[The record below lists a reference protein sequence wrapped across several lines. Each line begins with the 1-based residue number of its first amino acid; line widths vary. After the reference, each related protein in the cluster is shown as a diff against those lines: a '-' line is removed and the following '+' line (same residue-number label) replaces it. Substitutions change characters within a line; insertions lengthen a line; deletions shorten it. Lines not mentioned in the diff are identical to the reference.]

1 MEEAQELL
9 GKLEALKQQVLTR
22 YPEAAS
28 GASPEG
34 EGLPGQ
40 VAESEKPPEEHRAAA
55 GEADQKSAVISL
67 VQAEL
72 AKRMDTLRSQV
83 WRQIVREELERMV
96 TGDPASSE
104 LQSGDQ
110 LENVDADEGKMG
122 DKVSRGHHEHRTEI
136 IPGLPGH
143 PHAGHHHE
151 HARQHPHHHQYHDG
165 VYNADYVL
173 GAVDGYRQSP
183 RHGRSR
189 SAARSPPA
197 ETPHDPAQDGDRAD
211 PESNGHPPEGEGANA
226 EDGEPK
232 AGTDDDEADEDDDW
246 VSVSQNAYGERQRER
261 QRVRE
266 RKLSMQYRENGYWH
280 ALILLCLC
288 RRFHTRWA
296 AIRIHPGGRQVLVRS
311 TAKLSTKK

>member
-28 GASPEG
+28 GASREG

-40 VAESEKPPEEHRAAA
+40 VAESDKPPEEHRAAA

-83 WRQIVREELERMV
+83 WREIVREELERMG

-104 LQSGDQ
+104 LQSGDLMQ
-110 LENVDADEGKMG
+110 KVDADEGNVG
-122 DKVSRGHHEHRTEI
+122 DKVSRGREHHSGTAHHHEHHHEHRTEI
-136 IPGLPGH
+136 IPGLPGQ

-151 HARQHPHHHQYHDG
+151 HVRQHPQHHHQPHHDG

-173 GAVDGYRQSP
+173 GAVDGYRHSP

-189 SAARSPPA
+189 SSARSPPP
-197 ETPHDPAQDGDRAD
+197 ETPHDPAQDGDRPD

-226 EDGEPK
+226 EDSEPK
-232 AGTDDDEADEDDDW
+232 AGDDDEAEEDDDW
-246 VSVSQNAYGERQRER
+246 VSVSQNAYGER
-261 QRVRE
+261 
-266 RKLSMQYRENGYWH
+266 
-280 ALILLCLC
+280 
-288 RRFHTRWA
+288 
-296 AIRIHPGGRQVLVRS
+296 
-311 TAKLSTKK
+311 